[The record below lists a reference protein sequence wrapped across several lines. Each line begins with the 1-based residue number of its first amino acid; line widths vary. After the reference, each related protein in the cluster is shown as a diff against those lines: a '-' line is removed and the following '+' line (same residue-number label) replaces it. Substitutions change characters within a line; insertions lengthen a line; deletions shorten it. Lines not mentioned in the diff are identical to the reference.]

1 MFAEHNATKAPQALH
16 PPASVKA
23 VSAAS
28 ELLCITNALVTALLS
43 TVSQPWL
50 SRLLFAF
57 LRQEEKKE
65 TLRETCNQRER

>member
-1 MFAEHNATKAPQALH
+1 MFAGHNATKAPQALH

-23 VSAAS
+23 LSAAG

-43 TVSQPWL
+43 SVSQPRL

-57 LRQEEKKE
+57 LLKEEEKADSE
-65 TLRETCNQRER
+65 GDL